1 MSSWR
6 LIAEHRLRSGKIMF
20 VKILKSKLHRATVT
34 ETKLHYPG
42 SIAID
47 SALMEAA
54 GILPYES
61 VLVADIDN
69 GNRLET
75 YVVPAE
81 ADSGRIVILG
91 AAAQL
96 IKPKD
101 IVIILGFGYLE
112 PDEAKDF
119 KPKVVV
125 LDENN
130 KVRKNE

>member
-1 MSSWR
+1 
-6 LIAEHRLRSGKIMF
+6 MF
-20 VKILKSKLHRATVT
+20 VKLLKGKLHQATVT
-34 ETKLHYPG
+34 EAKLHYVG

-61 VLVADIDN
+61 VLISDLTN
-69 GNRLET
+69 GHRLET

-81 ADSGRIVILG
+81 ANSGQIAVLG
-91 AAAQL
+91 AAAHL

-101 IVIILGFGYLE
+101 LIIVFSFGYCTPE
-112 PDEAKDF
+112 EAKKL

-125 LDENN
+125 LDANN
-130 KVRKNE
+130 RITRYG

>member
-1 MSSWR
+1 
-6 LIAEHRLRSGKIMF
+6 MF
-20 VKILKSKLHRATVT
+20 VKILKSKLHRARVT

-47 SALMEAA
+47 SALMEAV

-61 VLVADIDN
+61 VLMADLNN

-81 ADSGRIVILG
+81 AGSRQIVVLG
-91 AAAQL
+91 AAARL

-101 IVIILGFGYLE
+101 IVIILSFGFLTPE
-112 PDEAKDF
+112 EVKEF
-119 KPKVVV
+119 KPKIVV

-130 KVRKNE
+130 NITK

>member
-1 MSSWR
+1 
-6 LIAEHRLRSGKIMF
+6 MF
-20 VKILKSKLHRATVT
+20 VKILKSKLHRARVT

-47 SALMEAA
+47 SELMEAA

-61 VLVADIDN
+61 VLIADLNN

-75 YVVPAE
+75 YAVPAE
-81 ADSGRIVILG
+81 AGSRQIEVLG
-91 AAAQL
+91 AAAL
-96 IKPKD
+96 LVKPKD
-101 IVIILGFGYLE
+101 IVIILSFGFFTPE
-112 PDEAKDF
+112 EAKEF

-130 KVRKNE
+130 NITN

>member
-1 MSSWR
+1 
-6 LIAEHRLRSGKIMF
+6 MF
-20 VKILKSKLHRATVT
+20 VKILKSKLHRARVT

-61 VLVADIDN
+61 VLIADLNN

-81 ADSGRIVILG
+81 AGSKKIVILG
-91 AAAQL
+91 AAARL
-96 IKPKD
+96 IKQKD
-101 IVIILGFGYLE
+101 IVIILSFGFITPE
-112 PDEAKDF
+112 EAKEF
-119 KPKVVV
+119 KPKIAV

-130 KVRKNE
+130 NIIK

>member
-1 MSSWR
+1 M
-6 LIAEHRLRSGKIMF
+6 L

-34 ETKLHYPG
+34 DTKLHYPG
-42 SIAID
+42 SIAIG

-61 VLVADIDN
+61 VLVADLNN

-81 ADSGRIVILG
+81 ANTGQVVILG
-91 AAAQL
+91 AAARL
-96 IKPKD
+96 IQPKD
-101 IVIILGFGYLE
+101 IVIILNFGFFTPE
-112 PDEAKDF
+112 QAKEF
-119 KPKVVV
+119 KPKVLV

-130 KVRKNE
+130 KITK

>member
-1 MSSWR
+1 
-6 LIAEHRLRSGKIMF
+6 MF
-20 VKILKSKLHRATVT
+20 VKILKSKLHRARVT

-47 SALMEAA
+47 SKLMEAA

-61 VLVADIDN
+61 VLIADLNN

-75 YVVPAE
+75 YVVAAE
-81 ADSGRIVILG
+81 AGSRQIIVLG

-96 IKPKD
+96 IEPKD
-101 IVIILGFGYLE
+101 IVIILSFGFLTPE
-112 PDEAKDF
+112 EAREF
-119 KPKVVV
+119 KPKVAV

-130 KVRKNE
+130 KIIK